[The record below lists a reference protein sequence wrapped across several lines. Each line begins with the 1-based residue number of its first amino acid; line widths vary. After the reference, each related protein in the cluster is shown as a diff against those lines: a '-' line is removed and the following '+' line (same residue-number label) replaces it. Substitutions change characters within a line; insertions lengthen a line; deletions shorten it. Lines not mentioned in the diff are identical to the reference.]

1 MMQPIYQQDTLPDF
15 EKAMAEAQQQGLDK
29 TDHIAKQYI
38 HFAKMEHKCHH
49 AKTLALI
56 HRQKQRLMAAL
67 GR

>member
-1 MMQPIYQQDTLPDF
+1 
-15 EKAMAEAQQQGLDK
+15 MAEAQQQGLDK
-29 TDHIAKQYI
+29 TVHIAKQYI

-49 AKTLALI
+49 AKALALI